1 MAPKKKAKAKG
12 DDDDGGY
19 DQAEMQMILEAKLD
33 SLKQLL
39 VFEKERANLAERK
52 KQDIQ
57 SKMKQS
63 EEETKSN
70 EALRQ
75 TTV

>member
-1 MAPKKKAKAKG
+1 
-12 DDDDGGY
+12 
-19 DQAEMQMILEAKLD
+19 MILEAKLD

>member
-1 MAPKKKAKAKG
+1 MAPKKKGKAKG
-12 DDDDGGY
+12 ADDDGGY

-39 VFEKERANLAERK
+39 VFEKERANLAQRK
-52 KQDIQ
+52 QQDIQ
-57 SKMKQS
+57 SKMKNS
-63 EEETKSN
+63 EDETKQN
-70 EALRQ
+70 EVLRQ

>member
-12 DDDDGGY
+12 EDDDGGY

-52 KQDIQ
+52 KQDI
-57 SKMKQS
+57 
-63 EEETKSN
+63 
-70 EALRQ
+70 
-75 TTV
+75 